1 MSHSTHSLSAVAAKT
16 ALAKSAVRHLGVFAL
31 CLAALSILFLTFFP
45 IEDNDIWWLLAAGR
59 EMVRTGR
66 PLIRDVF
73 TCTINGQP
81 WMNKYMPFEILIYL
95 LYSAGGVNALIA
107 LRSLLVLGALLIISF
122 HIIIWRRRKGAA
134 VPDIFLASFIL
145 LVTGFLMIPRIFVR
159 PELFSFIS
167 FALLFLLWEHVRG
180 RPLTGWFMAAL
191 FLLQAF
197 WTNMHSAFVLGYLVS
212 GAFLLERGVE
222 RRYFSLKEW
231 FAIPL
236 QVLSSLINPY
246 GLGMLNGVLDV
257 MRTSFHHRL
266 LWEWQPLFSRIVPE
280 PLRWIVLCW
289 CLVTVAGFLVNRR
302 RIRISHLLL
311 VLFFFIMTLKARRH
325 GVYFA
330 LSAGVSNLWNYGYIL
345 GALKNRVPVQP
356 SQPRPLWRSR
366 PFARTAAVCALLIFL
381 LIFIRAIPSGALY
394 HILRV
399 SRPFGFGINNSRYPW
414 DCAAFMKSEKMSGN
428 LFNGY
433 DCGGYLIWR
442 LSPDLRPC
450 IDSRAEPFPPALV
463 ERHYRIITG
472 DEPPD
477 AFLKEF
483 NITIALIDLEDRD
496 LLSHFY
502 KMADWNLSFMGHK
515 SAIFAKIKPHK
526 GDEK

>member
-1 MSHSTHSLSAVAAKT
+1 MSHSTHSLSAVAAET

-45 IEDNDIWWLLAAGR
+45 IEDNDVWWLLAAGR

-66 PLIRDVF
+66 PLMTDVF

-95 LYSAGGVNALIA
+95 LYAAGGVNALIA

-134 VPDIFLASFIL
+134 APDAFLASFIL
-145 LVTGFLMIPRIFVR
+145 LVTGFLMIPRMFVR
-159 PELFSFIS
+159 PELFSFIC

-180 RPLTGWFMAAL
+180 RPLTGGFMAAL

-197 WTNMHSAFVLGYLVS
+197 WTNMHSAFVLGYFVS

-246 GLGMLNGVLDV
+246 GLRMPGGVLDV
-257 MRTSFHHRL
+257 MRTPFYHRH

-302 RIRISHLLL
+302 RIRIAHLLL

-345 GALKNRVPVQP
+345 GVLKNRVPA
-356 SQPRPLWRSR
+356 
-366 PFARTAAVCALLIFL
+366 FARTAAVCALLIFL
-381 LIFIRAIPSGALY
+381 LIFNRAIPSGTLY

-414 DCAAFMKSEKMSGN
+414 DCATFMKSEKMSGN

-483 NITIALIDLEDRD
+483 NITIAMIDLEDRD

-515 SAIFAKIKPHK
+515 SAVFTKIKPHK
-526 GDEK
+526 GDKE

>member
-1 MSHSTHSLSAVAAKT
+1 
-16 ALAKSAVRHLGVFAL
+16 
-31 CLAALSILFLTFFP
+31 
-45 IEDNDIWWLLAAGR
+45 
-59 EMVRTGR
+59 
-66 PLIRDVF
+66 
-73 TCTINGQP
+73 
-81 WMNKYMPFEILIYL
+81 
-95 LYSAGGVNALIA
+95 
-107 LRSLLVLGALLIISF
+107 
-122 HIIIWRRRKGAA
+122 
-134 VPDIFLASFIL
+134 
-145 LVTGFLMIPRIFVR
+145 
-159 PELFSFIS
+159 
-167 FALLFLLWEHVRG
+167 
-180 RPLTGWFMAAL
+180 
-191 FLLQAF
+191 
-197 WTNMHSAFVLGYLVS
+197 
-212 GAFLLERGVE
+212 
-222 RRYFSLKEW
+222 
-231 FAIPL
+231 
-236 QVLSSLINPY
+236 
-246 GLGMLNGVLDV
+246 
-257 MRTSFHHRL
+257 
-266 LWEWQPLFSRIVPE
+266 
-280 PLRWIVLCW
+280 
-289 CLVTVAGFLVNRR
+289 
-302 RIRISHLLL
+302 
-311 VLFFFIMTLKARRH
+311 MTLKARRH

-414 DCAAFMKSEKMSGN
+414 DCATFMKSEKMSGN

-526 GDEK
+526 GDKE

>member
-1 MSHSTHSLSAVAAKT
+1 MSHSTHPL
-16 ALAKSAVRHLGVFAL
+16 VRNLGVFAL
-31 CLAALSILFLTFFP
+31 CLAAINILFLTFFP
-45 IEDNDIWWLLAAGR
+45 IEDNDVWWLLASGR

-66 PLIRDVF
+66 PLMTDVF

-81 WMNKYMPFEILIYL
+81 WMNKYMPFEILIYML
-95 LYSAGGVNALIA
+95 HVAGGVNALIA
-107 LRSLLVLGALLIISF
+107 LRSLLVLGALLILSF
-122 HIIIWRRRKGAA
+122 HIIIWRRRKGTAA
-134 VPDIFLASFIL
+134 PDAFLASFIL
-145 LVTGFLMIPRIFVR
+145 LVTGFLMIPRMFVR
-159 PELFSFIS
+159 PELFSFIC
-167 FALLFLLWEHVRG
+167 FALLLLLWEHVRG
-180 RPLTGWFMAAL
+180 RPLTGGFMAVL

-212 GAFLLERGVE
+212 GAFLLERGLE
-222 RRYFSLKEW
+222 RKYFAFKEW

-257 MRTSFHHRL
+257 MRTPFYHRH

-280 PLRWIVLCW
+280 PLRWIILCW
-289 CLVTVAGFLVNRR
+289 CLVTVAGFSANRR
-302 RIRISHLLL
+302 RMRISHLLL
-311 VLFFFIMTLKARRH
+311 VLFFFIMTLKAQRH

-330 LSAGVSNLWNYGYIL
+330 LSAGISNLWNYGNIL
-345 GALKNRVPVQP
+345 GALKNRV
-356 SQPRPLWRSR
+356 S

-381 LIFIRAIPSGALY
+381 LIFAKAIPSGALY
-394 HILRV
+394 HILQV
-399 SRPFGFGINNSRYPW
+399 SRPFGFGINTSRYPW

-433 DCGGYLIWR
+433 DSGGYLIWR
-442 LSPDLRPC
+442 LSPDSAVAAEAALAKSAVRPC
-450 IDSRAEPFPPALV
+450 IDSRAEPFPPALI

-483 NITIALIDLEDRD
+483 NITIAMIDLEDRD

-502 KMADWNLSFMGHK
+502 KMADWNLSFMGQK
-515 SAIFAKIKPHK
+515 SAVFTKIKPHK
-526 GDEK
+526 GDKE